1 MSALHEIDTGRPAA
15 WLCAAVASLMLAGCT
30 VGPDYSPPET
40 ALSAGWHAPL
50 EGGLSGEAADPNTL
64 AMWWTTLGD
73 PALSALIERAV
84 AGNLDVRSAASRIR
98 ESRARRNIARGGQ
111 WPSVNASASATSSRT
126 DTNVGF
132 DTNGQVYSAGLDAG
146 WNLDLFGG
154 VRRSI
159 EAASADLGASEQDLG
174 DVLVTLLAETGLN
187 YVEVRTFQAR
197 LAAAEASLQTQDE
210 SYQLTLWRSQA
221 GLDDELAVYQARY
234 NLESTRAQI
243 PTLRTGLQE
252 AMNRIAV
259 LTGKEPGELH
269 EVLEESKPIPVPP
282 AKVAVGVPADMV
294 RRRPDVRRAERDLAA
309 QTARVGVAT
318 ADLYPRLTLSGSI
331 GIETQSF
338 REPGASRTSY
348 VRGGPALSWA
358 VFDATIRPNIEVQSA
373 LQEQALIRYEAAVLS
388 SLEEAENAIIAYA
401 QEQRRRDNLRQ
412 ATEAARAAAE
422 LAQFKYQAGLTD
434 FSNVLDAER
443 SLLSLQDQV
452 HQSDGTVTANVIRLY
467 QALGGG
473 WTSLADVPPTPEPVE
488 QL

>member
-1 MSALHEIDTGRPAA
+1 MSALCESHVGRRAR
-15 WLCAAVASLMLAGCT
+15 WLCVVVASLMLTGCA

-40 ALSAGWHAPL
+40 VMSAGWHAPL
-50 EGGLSGEAADPNTL
+50 EGGLTGEAADPNTL
-64 AMWWTTLGD
+64 ATWWTTLDD
-73 PALSALIERAV
+73 PVLSGLVERAV
-84 AGNLDVRSAASRIR
+84 AGNLDVRTAVSRIR
-98 ESRARRNIARGGQ
+98 EARARRDVARGGQ

-126 DTNVGF
+126 DTSAGF
-132 DTNGQVYSAGLDAG
+132 DTSGQVYSAGLDAR
-146 WNLDLFGG
+146 WDPDLFGG

-159 EAASADLGASEQDLG
+159 EAASADLDAGEADLG
-174 DVLVTLLAETGLN
+174 DVLVTLLADTALN

-197 LAAAEASLQTQDE
+197 LAAAEASLKTQDE

-243 PTLRTGLQE
+243 PSLRTGLQE

-259 LTGKEPGELH
+259 LLGKEPGELH
-269 EVLEESKPIPVPP
+269 EILEESKPVPVSP

-318 ADLYPRLTLSGSI
+318 ADLYPRLTLTGSI
-331 GIETQSF
+331 GIETLSF
-338 REPGASRTSY
+338 REPGASRTSFA
-348 VRGGPALSWA
+348 RGGPGLSWA
-358 VFDATIRPNIEVQSA
+358 LFDRTIRPNIEVQSA
-373 LQEQALIRYEAAVLS
+373 LQEQALIRYEAAVLG
-388 SLEEAENAIIAYA
+388 SLEEVENAIIAYA

-412 ATEAARAAAE
+412 ATEAAQAAAE

-434 FSNVLDAER
+434 FGNVLDAER
-443 SLLSLQDQV
+443 SLLSLQDQL

-467 QALGGG
+467 RALGGG
-473 WTSLADVPPTPEPVE
+473 WTSLADAPALPEVGK
-488 QL
+488 